1 MEPLYV
7 NCGEEGRCSGPSVV
21 PFTQDLLMIAHFP
34 DKPVTGRDMS
44 VKTWSIFDHRGDDA
58 VPKTGNLNQEN
69 NKKALGIEKSKRLQ
83 NLQDHL
89 TLQTAVSSRLTDK
102 DNNNNDVILK
112 DSIKRRKRTSSSH
125 CHWLCSF
132 CRPTSR
138 LQRYKHIPNI
148 LRKSYQLAAGKA
160 LKEDSPRR

>member
-1 MEPLYV
+1 M
-7 NCGEEGRCSGPSVV
+7 
-21 PFTQDLLMIAHFP
+21 PFTP
-34 DKPVTGRDMS
+34 DYVTVYKRIGKDMQ
-44 VKTWSIFDHRGDDA
+44 VIRR
-58 VPKTGNLNQEN
+58 NLNQEN